1 MPGKAKQSIP
11 PELGRKAAY
20 VLRNRAALLHSTQE
34 VLAVKGQAA
43 TIEDIAEHAQIAVS
57 TVYKHFK
64 DKDALIAAT
73 ILNGFAEWEH
83 WAESFAAELKD
94 PLEQLALPMRLF
106 VRLNKTHPHHA
117 QTLVN
122 YFAVVAQ
129 IVPQL
134 QVKLVGH
141 VSALTKVKLLKLDN
155 PAAAVRHFH
164 AVVTFAVI
172 NQVTNPKATE
182 KDADEAVCA
191 ALTLLGISEAQA
203 RKLAFAPLPKNLFPP
218 QR

>member
-1 MPGKAKQSIP
+1 MSSKAKKPVP
-11 PELGRKAAY
+11 PEQGRKAAY
-20 VLRNRAALLHSTQE
+20 VLRNRAALLLSTQE

-64 DKDALIAAT
+64 DKDALISAT
-73 ILNGFAEWEH
+73 ILNAFAEWEI
-83 WAESFAAELKD
+83 WAESFAQQSKD
-94 PLEQLALPMRLF
+94 PLEQLVLPMRLF

-134 QVKLVGH
+134 QVKLISH
-141 VSALTKVKLLKLDN
+141 VSALNKAKLLKLDN
-155 PAAAVRHFH
+155 PTAAARHFH
-164 AVVTFAVI
+164 AVMTFAVI
-172 NQVTNPKATE
+172 DQVTNPKATE
-182 KDADEAVCA
+182 KDADESVYA
-191 ALTLLGISEAQA
+191 ALALFGIPEVQA
-203 RKLAFAPLPKNLFPP
+203 RKLAFAPLPKLVK
-218 QR
+218 

>member
-1 MPGKAKQSIP
+1 MSGKAKKPVP
-11 PELGRKAAY
+11 PEQGRKAAY
-20 VLRNRAALLHSTQE
+20 VLRNRAALLLSTQE

-64 DKDALIAAT
+64 DKDALISAT
-73 ILNGFAEWEH
+73 ILNAFAEWEI
-83 WAESFAAELKD
+83 WAESFAQQSKD
-94 PLEQLALPMRLF
+94 PLEQLVLPMRLF

-134 QVKLVGH
+134 QAKLISH
-141 VSALTKVKLLKLDN
+141 VSALSKAKLLKLDN
-155 PAAAVRHFH
+155 PTAAARHFH
-164 AVVTFAVI
+164 AVITFAVI
-172 NQVTNPKATE
+172 DQVTNPKATE
-182 KDADEAVCA
+182 KDADESVCA
-191 ALTLLGISEAQA
+191 ALALFGIPEAQA
-203 RKLAFAPLPKNLFPP
+203 RKLAFAPLPKLVK
-218 QR
+218 